1 MTNYPA
7 PTDDELILFNIDNL
21 PSSAMQDFLRRNFI
35 GPETIDFEELR
46 EFFKDEFDRRI
57 A

>member
-1 MTNYPA
+1 MNFPL
-7 PTDDELILFNIDNL
+7 PTDDELILFVIDNR
-21 PSSAMQDFLRRNFI
+21 PSSAMQDYLRRLVI

-46 EFFKDEFDRRI
+46 EFFRTEFARRM